1 MNECLHFNAPFF
13 QHNLKHIDK
22 HCIETRWYIRNVS
35 EQTTPHSDTVHR
47 CTTTLGVCTRSF
59 LSTVMHCA
67 VVCGPALAQCRPACP
82 LVRSGFRCTVVRG
95 MPSQHSAFN
104 SLSSS
109 YTFFLQD
116 SSTARAPARTAQ
128 PGCPTAGLPSLQPRL
143 AAAAQNPR
151 LLGCGLFG
159 LCHNDPTSQIMRSP
173 QLTVNSIF

>member
-1 MNECLHFNAPFF
+1 MNKHHQTQTQCTVVRQLQACARAPFS
-13 QHNLKHIDK
+13 QLL
-22 HCIETRWYIRNVS
+22 C
-35 EQTTPHSDTVHR
+35 TV
-47 CTTTLGVCTRSF
+47 L
-59 LSTVMHCA
+59 HCA
-67 VVCGPALAQCRPACP
+67 GRRSHSAGQPACP

-116 SSTARAPARTAQ
+116 SSTARARRTAR
-128 PGCPTAGLPSLQPRL
+128 PHSLAWLPYTPPACPASSAARL

>member
-1 MNECLHFNAPFF
+1 MNKHHQTQTQCTVVRQLQACARAPFS
-13 QHNLKHIDK
+13 QLL
-22 HCIETRWYIRNVS
+22 C
-35 EQTTPHSDTVHR
+35 TV
-47 CTTTLGVCTRSF
+47 L
-59 LSTVMHCA
+59 HCA
-67 VVCGPALAQCRPACP
+67 GRRSHSAGQPACP

-116 SSTARAPARTAQ
+116 SSTARAPPARTAQ